1 MKLDSD
7 IEVTGGN
14 EMILDMDNFD
24 FDLIDTDGSDTDV
37 TKETTTSKQPP
48 VDEDVSDL
56 IDADSVA
63 EDDEDVSTE
72 DENDEV
78 DEEEGEDQQV
88 SEDEE
93 DLSDE
98 ESVDYESYEL
108 QLPSGETVILSQL
121 VQGYKATQELV
132 KEKEEFEKIKK
143 DFEGKA
149 GGLTKSLELAYLE
162 VDRVIDDYKDF
173 DWATLSKED
182 PVAYV
187 EHREFLD
194 KYRSRKNELIQEL
207 EDRKAREEKEL
218 QEASQEKARE
228 ANAILVRDIPGWGP
242 DLYRSLMEYAVE
254 KGFEKDYIV
263 DCTDATIFK
272 MLHTNMTFEK
282 GAQKVTAKVK
292 RIGSPK
298 KVVKAQAKPVQP
310 AEDPRKLAVLKR
322 IEKGDFSNSFDFLE
336 D

>member
-14 EMILDMDNFD
+14 DMVLDMDNFD
-24 FDLIDTDGSDTDV
+24 FNLIDTDETNTDV
-37 TKETTTSKQPP
+37 TKDTTTSNTS
-48 VDEDVSDL
+48 DNEDVSDL
-56 IDADSVA
+56 IDGSETEVENEEEETTEVEEEEETEVESADEVVE
-63 EDDEDVSTE
+63 EDGEDV
-72 DENDEV
+72 
-78 DEEEGEDQQV
+78 
-88 SEDEE
+88 
-93 DLSDE
+93 
-98 ESVDYESYEL
+98 VDYDGYEL

-121 VQGYKATQELV
+121 VQGYKATQILEN
-132 KEKEEFEKIKK
+132 EKQEFDRIKA
-143 DFEGKA
+143 DFESKA

-173 DWATLSKED
+173 DWASLSKED
-182 PVAYV
+182 PAAYV

-194 KYRSRKNELIQEL
+194 KYRVRKEELIKEL
-207 EDRKAREEKEL
+207 SDRKAKETEEAEKV
-218 QEASQEKARE
+218 SQEKARA
-228 ANAILVRDIPGWGP
+228 ANAVLVRDIPGWGP
-242 DLYRSLMEYAVE
+242 DLYRTLMEYAVE
-254 KGFEKDYIV
+254 KGFEESFIV

-272 MLHTNMTFEK
+272 VLHTNMTFEK

-310 AEDPRKLAVLKR
+310 SEDPRKLAVLKR

>member
-14 EMILDMDNFD
+14 DMILDMDNFN
-24 FDLIDTDGSDTDV
+24 FDLIDTDGSDAEV
-37 TKETTTSKQPP
+37 TNEATTSKTTS

-56 IDADSVA
+56 IDVDSV
-63 EDDEDVSTE
+63 
-72 DENDEV
+72 ENDEEENTEEENAEGG
-78 DEEEGEDQQV
+78 EEEGTDTV
-88 SEDEE
+88 EE
-93 DLSDE
+93 DGSDVDDGE
-98 ESVDYESYEL
+98 DTVDYESYEL

-132 KEKEEFEKIKK
+132 NEREEFERIKK
-143 DFEGKA
+143 DFESKA

-173 DWATLSKED
+173 DWAALTKED

-194 KYRSRKNELIQEL
+194 KYRARKNELIQEL
-207 EDRKAREEKEL
+207 EDRKAREE
-218 QEASQEKARE
+218 QEAQAASQEKARE
-228 ANAILVRDIPGWGP
+228 ANAVLVRDIPGWGP

-254 KGFEKDYIV
+254 KGFDKDYIV